1 MSSVPWPGGPGG
13 AGLGRGR
20 RREEGGGSARRD
32 VSQGA
37 FPGVE
42 IEELRPRWSE
52 AVLQSTGWNGRAS
65 RAPCLMH
72 LQGLRRLMTQ
82 GGYDMVQKLFLDF
95 FRRRL
100 SQRPT
105 AEELEQRNIL
115 KRK

>member
-1 MSSVPWPGGPGG
+1 MAG
-13 AGLGRGR
+13 A
-20 RREEGGGSARRD
+20 
-32 VSQGA
+32 VS
-37 FPGVE
+37 
-42 IEELRPRWSE
+42 
-52 AVLQSTGWNGRAS
+52 QSTGWNKSSGHQL
-65 RAPCLMH
+65 CLMY
-72 LQGLRRLMTQ
+72 LQGPTRFITR